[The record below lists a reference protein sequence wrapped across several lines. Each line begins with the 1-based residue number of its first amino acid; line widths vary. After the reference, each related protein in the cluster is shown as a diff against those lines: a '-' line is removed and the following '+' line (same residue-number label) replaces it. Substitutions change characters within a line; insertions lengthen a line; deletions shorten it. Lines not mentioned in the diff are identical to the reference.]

1 MKNGKKPTLK
11 QKIAIESAGLT
22 LDNWLV
28 SKALSDELLLVHK
41 WTGKTR
47 RLPL

>member
-1 MKNGKKPTLK
+1 MKNGKRPTRRQMK
-11 QKIAIESAGLT
+11 AIESAGLN
-22 LDNWLV
+22 LENWLV

-41 WTGKTR
+41 WTGQTR